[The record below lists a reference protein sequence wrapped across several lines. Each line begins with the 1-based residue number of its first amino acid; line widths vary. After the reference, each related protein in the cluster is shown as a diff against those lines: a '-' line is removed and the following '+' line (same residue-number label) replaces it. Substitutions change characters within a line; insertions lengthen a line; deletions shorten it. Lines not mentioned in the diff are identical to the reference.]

1 MYRKEHSPLPKVL
14 GRAGNGLGP
23 GLWWNLSFCSRELNS
38 SDPKG
43 LWLSVSRLLCTQ
55 FVTFLRYCVFPLC
68 KLLD

>member
-1 MYRKEHSPLPKVL
+1 MYRKEHSLLSKVL

-23 GLWWNLSFCSRELNS
+23 GLWRNFSFSSGEPNS

-43 LWLSVSRLLCTQ
+43 LWFSISRLLCTQ
-55 FVTFLRYCVFPLC
+55 FVTFLRYCVFSLC